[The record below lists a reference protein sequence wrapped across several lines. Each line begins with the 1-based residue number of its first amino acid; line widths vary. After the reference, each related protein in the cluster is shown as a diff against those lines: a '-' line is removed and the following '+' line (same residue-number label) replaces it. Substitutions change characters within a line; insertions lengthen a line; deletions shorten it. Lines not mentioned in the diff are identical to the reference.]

1 VLTASPHADRRFR
14 LSMLDTPFT
23 LRCSGEELGGEDKD
37 AFPNDQDAGLLCMS
51 TSETQAGA
59 TTNPFS
65 NLLIF
70 DV

>member
-1 VLTASPHADRRFR
+1 
-14 LSMLDTPFT
+14 MLDTPFT